1 MFIKKLNNPGVQYD
15 SRGCCHANLMNLKRV
30 LRADEEGVEEGYRDE
45 QEESD
50 EVHCSG
56 QHPQTFGTVRVRQR
70 SDHTTVKST
79 VILVKSIAK
88 FPIYT

>member
-1 MFIKKLNNPGVQYD
+1 
-15 SRGCCHANLMNLKRV
+15 MNLKRV
-30 LRADEEGVEEGYRDE
+30 LRADEEGVQEGYRDE

-88 FPIYT
+88 FIQNSSVTLFHGMEKKTTYFYMLHHGW